1 MPRTST
7 KACLNVSAT
16 DYRLDNQ
23 IGFQMRR
30 AYQRASANLTAQLAG
45 FNLTPPQFSTL
56 AKLYECGRISQNL
69 LGRLVAMEPP
79 NIRDVVLRLRKRGLI
94 RAERD
99 AADKRLVLLSLT
111 ASGSSLFETLRPL
124 STRSTAETLAPL
136 RNSERK
142 LFLDLL
148 RRVADG

>member
-1 MPRTST
+1 MNAGHS
-7 KACLNVSAT
+7 
-16 DYRLDNQ
+16 DYRLDDQ

-45 FNLTPPQFSTL
+45 FNLTPAQFSTL
-56 AKLYECGRISQNL
+56 AKLYERGRISQNL

-94 RAERD
+94 RAESD
-99 AADKRLVLLSLT
+99 TADKRLILLSLT
-111 ASGSSLFETLRPL
+111 ASGSALFETLQPL

-136 RNSERK
+136 RYSERRV
-142 LFLDLL
+142 LLDLL